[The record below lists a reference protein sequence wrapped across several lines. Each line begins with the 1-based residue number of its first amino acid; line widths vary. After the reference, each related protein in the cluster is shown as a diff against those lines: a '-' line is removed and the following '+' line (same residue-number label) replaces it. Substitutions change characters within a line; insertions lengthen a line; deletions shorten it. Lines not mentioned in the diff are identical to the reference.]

1 VAGRDRRAASLIDR
15 RGAGLDR
22 LILDTTVVVAGE
34 RGRLRLDDLI
44 GDEDDV
50 VVSAITVAELLVGVE
65 LADAANQ
72 SRRRALV
79 DSIVAT
85 IPVEDYDL
93 DVARSHALLL
103 AHTHRSGRRR
113 GAHDLVIAATALAR
127 GRVVVTADGVGFGDL
142 PGVAVRLVSGSSA
155 DG

>member
-1 VAGRDRRAASLIDR
+1 M
-15 RGAGLDR
+15 
-22 LILDTTVVVAGE
+22 VAGE

-50 VVSAITVAELLVGVE
+50 AVAAATVAELLVGVE

-72 SRRRALV
+72 ARRRALV
-79 DSIVAT
+79 DSIVDT

-103 AHTHRSGRRR
+103 AHAHRSGRRR
-113 GAHDLVIAATALAR
+113 GAHDLIIAATALAR
-127 GRVVVTADGVGFGDL
+127 GRIVVTADQGRFSDL
-142 PGVAVRLVSGSSA
+142 PGVGVRFVSGSA
-155 DG
+155 GEG